1 MMQRESQCLLLA
13 RAGVSGQES
22 RGGPRATWRGWEV
35 HSPDNNQMHFCAV
48 EICKDPTA
56 GKQGKQSEGE
66 QWEKVPSSNACL
78 SSWVAAKRRVGP
90 GRQNLSLSSRAG
102 VKASVCDPS
111 TGLLPQRPHSSEP
124 LLTGRHHVLPLSSPR
139 AYVRAKPE
147 QPHLRGLSLHPWLP
161 ASCPV
166 LHGATVSLRLWHLT
180 VWNVFSS
187 KWWLGGSRP

>member
-1 MMQRESQCLLLA
+1 MAPGLPGGAGRFIPRTTIRCISVLLSSAKILEPGSKESKVKESSGKRFLLPMPA
-13 RAGVSGQES
+13 YPAGWRP
-22 RGGPRATWRGWEV
+22 RGGWAQG
-35 HSPDNNQMHFCAV
+35 
-48 EICKDPTA
+48 
-56 GKQGKQSEGE
+56 GKT
-66 QWEKVPSSNACL
+66 C
-78 SSWVAAKRRVGP
+78 
-90 GRQNLSLSSRAG
+90 LSLSSRAG

-124 LLTGRHHVLPLSSPR
+124 LLTSRHHVLPLSSPR

-147 QPHLRGLSLHPWLP
+147 QPHSRGPSLHPWLP